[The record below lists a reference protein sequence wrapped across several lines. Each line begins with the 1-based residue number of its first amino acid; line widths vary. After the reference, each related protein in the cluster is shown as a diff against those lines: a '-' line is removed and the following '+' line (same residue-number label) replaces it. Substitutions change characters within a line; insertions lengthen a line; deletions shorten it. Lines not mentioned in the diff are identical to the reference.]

1 MEGTMKDGRKRLP
14 AAAMVR
20 RMCTVFAAAGLM
32 AACPASAQPASR
44 MPIAGLAKSWV
55 LVAPSRVHPWDG
67 NGGIITATSPNDD
80 PFVAIGR
87 LWDGI
92 CDAIHDVRMQNHR
105 PTLPKPKPKPRYKLK
120 LLFCIL
126 GAWVLME
133 CKHWIAKK
141 LKRKKG

>member
-67 NGGIITATSPNDD
+67 NGGIITATS
-80 PFVAIGR
+80 R
-87 LWDGI
+87 TM
-92 CDAIHDVRMQNHR
+92 IHS
-105 PTLPKPKPKPRYKLK
+105 LPSGG
-120 LLFCIL
+120 F
-126 GAWVLME
+126 GMAFATQSTM
-133 CKHWIAKK
+133 
-141 LKRKKG
+141 